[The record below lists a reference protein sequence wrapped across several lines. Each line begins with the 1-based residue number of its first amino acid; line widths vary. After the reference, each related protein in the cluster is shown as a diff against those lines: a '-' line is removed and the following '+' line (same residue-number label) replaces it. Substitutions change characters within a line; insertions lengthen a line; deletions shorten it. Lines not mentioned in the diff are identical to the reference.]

1 MKNTVF
7 LMILILSCLLFAE
20 DIDENRNLLNS
31 TNNFDLIKY
40 YLVIEDYEQAISIID
55 SSLVD
60 SVMTDSLNYFKGIAF
75 LGLKRYTNA
84 ADSFAETIFSNPV
97 ISSQDRSLKYFQD
110 CLSKLH
116 ITDAIEKTT
125 VLLDSIRNNDI
136 RNDLMLTIA
145 EIYEDN
151 QVFSEAIDVYLEIL
165 SDNDISDEVF
175 LHYKIARN
183 KIFLKNYT
191 EALQILD
198 DILASEDTLHREN
211 TLLLSYVANYS
222 AGNIPKAKENLMQL
236 YDQYPDSE
244 NRFGFTYNLA
254 DIFQQERQYLLSW
267 FLLNELYK
275 SGSEA
280 QKFVI
285 YSKIEKIKELLIQD
299 SLTVD
304 QFKNFKPDF
313 GKISE

>member
-1 MKNTVF
+1 MKNTAF
-7 LMILILSCLLFAE
+7 LMILILSVLLFAE

-75 LGLKRYTNA
+75 FGLKRYKNA
-84 ADSFAETIFSNPV
+84 ADSFAETIFSNPE
-97 ISSQDRSLKYFQD
+97 ISSQDRTLKYFQD

-136 RNDLMLTIA
+136 QNDLMLTIA

-151 QVFSEAIDVYLEIL
+151 QLFSEAIDVYIGIL
-165 SDNDISDEVF
+165 SDNEISDEVF

-183 KIFLKNYT
+183 KIFLKNYE
-191 EALQILD
+191 EALLILD

-236 YDQYPDSE
+236 YNQYPDSE

-267 FLLNELYK
+267 FLLNELY
-275 SGSEA
+275 SRGSEA

-304 QFKNFKPDF
+304 QFKIFKPDF

>member
-1 MKNTVF
+1 MKNTAF
-7 LMILILSCLLFAE
+7 LMILILSVLLFAE

-75 LGLKRYTNA
+75 FGLKRYKNA
-84 ADSFAETIFSNPV
+84 ADSFAETIFSNPE
-97 ISSQDRSLKYFQD
+97 ISSQDRTLKYFQD

-222 AGNIPKAKENLMQL
+222 AGNIPNAKENLMQL